1 MQINKNI
8 FYRDVSSPKPELYNS
23 HVTLIRCFVD
33 IDKLPESLNTET
45 KISKLKRKTEFEGWQ
60 LDL

>member
-1 MQINKNI
+1 MQIKNI

-33 IDKLPESLNTET
+33 IDKLPESLNTER
-45 KISKLKRKTEFEGWQ
+45 KISILKRKTEFEGWQ